1 MDFFILQHYYYSIIV
16 FLMYRSIETLTK
28 SNIKVFSI
36 KADALTI
43 KNDDLDLAQQLL
55 DFEPG
60 LGKWRHSKTGK
71 DIIFPTKPLE
81 KRITNLTQLP
91 QKNNNNS
98 SFKYSRRI

>member
-1 MDFFILQHYYYSIIV
+1 
-16 FLMYRSIETLTK
+16 MYRSIETLSRT
-28 SNIKVFSI
+28 NGKVFAI
-36 KADALTI
+36 QTDALTI

-55 DFEPG
+55 DFGPG

-71 DIIFPTKPLE
+71 DIISPTKPLE
-81 KRITNLTQLP
+81 KRVTNLTQLP